1 MKNKKI
7 LFLLMTVLIIIL
19 IIVFFIIKN
28 FNSEK
33 INENIIDYTPEEEI
47 NSKQLRE
54 TLINLYFIDTNTGNL
69 KSEGKLVDSVE
80 LINNPYKKII
90 ELLISGPQNTNLS
103 TVFPDN
109 TVILN
114 ASIDKHCVTLDFS
127 SDLLNF
133 NDDIQKK
140 LIIDSLTLTLS
151 ELNEVNTIK
160 ILINNESNEN
170 FNEIYVCDKKIH

>member
-90 ELLISGPQNTNLS
+90 ELLINGPQNTNLS
-103 TVFPDN
+103 KVLPDN
-109 TVILN
+109 TVILD
-114 ASIDKHCVTLDFS
+114 ATIDNHCVTLDFS

-133 NDDIQKK
+133 NDDIHKK

-151 ELNEVNTIK
+151 ELNEVDTIK

-170 FNEIYVCDKKIH
+170 FNENYICDKKIH